1 MQGFRIS
8 VRRGFLPGVAVFAAF
23 AMLAAGCSGVG
34 ESEEQEQSL
43 RSYGDAASSGVE
55 AESEEPE
62 SSLPLDILDADR
74 KAEPSE
80 SFAAYYQ
87 ASGDYYLEISRCM
100 EDKGWPAIEL
110 DGIYTPQMGVSLA
123 GNEAD
128 PQRYA
133 RDFEACQANASPL
146 PMPPLATPELAEEE
160 YAKAKSAHECLV
172 ANGARMPE
180 FPSKQ
185 KFFDDFLVHHAMWN
199 PMVGLDGIKIDMET
213 DPLFSQKSSHEIYEM
228 CPW

>member
-1 MQGFRIS
+1 MFPFSRRQGFLS
-8 VRRGFLPGVAVFAAF
+8 FVVVFAA
-23 AMLAAGCSGVG
+23 LAVLTAGCSVG
-34 ESEEQEQSL
+34 GENDEQVQSL
-43 RSYGDAASSGVE
+43 RSYSDTSSSAADAGPE
-55 AESEEPE
+55 GAESL
-62 SSLPLDILDADR
+62 LPLDILDGDR

-80 SFAAYYQ
+80 NFAAYYK
-87 ASGDYYLEISRCM
+87 ANGDYYLELSHCM

-110 DGIYTPQMGVSLA
+110 QGIYTPQMGIQMA
-123 GNEAD
+123 GSEVD

-133 RDFEACQANASPL
+133 RDFDACQASAPPI
-146 PMPPLATPELAEEE
+146 PMPPVATPELAEEE

-172 ANGARMPE
+172 AHGARMPE